1 MMNISQTIFMYIVQ
15 TALNL
20 TLFYFLCFVAVFS
33 TVEKKKKSAWQ
44 TNQREKREER
54 GSTEKVD
61 NNSVMSY
68 PSDISIFSRP
78 YCRCFGMMW
87 RCWFQF
93 SFSLYI
99 ISFHDFSFFHCVC
112 LSISFCFCFIYFFCK
127 CVWVIVSV
135 LVSLYNEHW
144 AQVKNEF
151 SSQGTRE
158 SHCSHHFIA
167 TSYFE
172 QNKKLVKQ
180 APKEK
185 HTHKTNN
192 KMKMGRWT
200 FMTLQRALALLH
212 FIETMKFCNFYS
224 CYWQTIWEMLW
235 VFEPLDWIYG
245 KQIMWFRCKF
255 TFISCYGDFCI
266 AIAELFIFCMSI
278 SCVWLYLSF
287 LFMLILTSILHP
299 LPPPYFQ

>member
-1 MMNISQTIFMYIVQ
+1 MIFP
-15 TALNL
+15 
-20 TLFYFLCFVAVFS
+20 F
-33 TVEKKKKSAWQ
+33 
-44 TNQREKREER
+44 
-54 GSTEKVD
+54 
-61 NNSVMSY
+61 
-68 PSDISIFSRP
+68 
-78 YCRCFGMMW
+78 
-87 RCWFQF
+87 FQ
-93 SFSLYI
+93 
-99 ISFHDFSFFHCVC
+99 CVC
-112 LSISFCFCFIYFFCK
+112 LSISFCFVFVLFFCK

-135 LVSLYNEHW
+135 IVSLYNEHR

-158 SHCSHHFIA
+158 SHCSQHFIA

-192 KMKMGRWT
+192 KMKMGRCS
-200 FMTLQRALALLH
+200 FMTLQSALALLR
-212 FIETMKFCNFYS
+212 FSETMKFCNFYS

-255 TFISCYGDFCI
+255 TFISCSGDFCI
-266 AIAELFIFCMSI
+266 AIAELFIF
-278 SCVWLYLSF
+278 LYVNKLC
-287 LFMLILTSILHP
+287 LLIY
-299 LPPPYFQ
+299 PYFFLIYRKTHLLIHPHLHIYSVPHASSIFSIISTFIL

>member
-1 MMNISQTIFMYIVQ
+1 MALLVSVLIFFVYH
-15 TALNL
+15 
-20 TLFYFLCFVAVFS
+20 LFSWFFL
-33 TVEKKKKSAWQ
+33 
-44 TNQREKREER
+44 
-54 GSTEKVD
+54 
-61 NNSVMSY
+61 
-68 PSDISIFSRP
+68 
-78 YCRCFGMMW
+78 
-87 RCWFQF
+87 
-93 SFSLYI
+93 
-99 ISFHDFSFFHCVC
+99 FFRCVC
-112 LSISFCFCFIYFFCK
+112 LSISFCFVFVLFFCK
-127 CVWVIVSV
+127 CVWMIVSV
-135 LVSLYNEHW
+135 IVSLYNEHR

-158 SHCSHHFIA
+158 SHCSQHFIA

-192 KMKMGRWT
+192 KMKMGRCS
-200 FMTLQRALALLH
+200 FMPLKSALALLR
-212 FIETMKFCNFYS
+212 FTETMKFCNFYS

-255 TFISCYGDFCI
+255 TFISCSGDFCI
-266 AIAELFIFCMSI
+266 AIAELFIFCMPI
-278 SCVWLYLSF
+278 SCVCLYIYISF
-287 LFMLILTSILHP
+287 LFIAKHIYLFILIFTFILYP